1 MENTVTPHL
10 RQMAT
15 DTEKEAT
22 QLETEMREIDILVR
36 QTTSE
41 IERLQQKQVESSARL
56 RQVEANL
63 EAYSGTDI
71 RDAYS
76 GSQDSQMRLFMMKNQ
91 LEQLQNKQ
99 RTMQRYRAQLEK
111 LSVLAGQGAEESS
124 FAPVPSGNE
133 GDTQSTG
140 NTQTIIN
147 IIEAQEAERQHLSRQ
162 MHDGPAQSLTNLILQ
177 AEIVERMFDSEPA
190 KARAEL
196 GNLKSSANATF
207 QRIRDF
213 IFDLRPM
220 MLDDLGLIPT
230 LKRYVQT
237 FEDKTHI
244 PVNLSTQGE
253 RNLSSYIE
261 VTLFRAIQELL
272 SNIARHAHASRIQV
286 SLDLQNN
293 PIVAIVEDDGGGFDA
308 ESIMAAVRQRGS
320 SGLAN
325 LEKRIEM
332 LGGHIQ
338 YQSATGRGT
347 KVRAE
352 LPAI

>member
-1 MENTVTPHL
+1 
-10 RQMAT
+10 MAS
-15 DTEKEAT
+15 DTEKEAS
-22 QLETEMREIDILVR
+22 QLETEMREIEVLIR

-41 IERLQQKQVESSARL
+41 IEHLQQKQAESASRL

-63 EAYSGTDI
+63 EAYSGADI
-71 RDAYS
+71 RDAYA
-76 GSQDSQMRLFMMKNQ
+76 GSQDSQMRLFMMRSQ

-99 RTMQRYRAQLEK
+99 RTLQRFRAQLER
-111 LSVLAGQGAEESS
+111 LSMLATQVAEESS
-124 FAPVPSGNE
+124 FAPVPADVMGS
-133 GDTQSTG
+133 DSSG

-147 IIEAQEAERQHLSRQ
+147 IIEAQESERQHLSRQ

-177 AEIVERMFDSEPA
+177 AEIVERMFDVDPV
-190 KARAEL
+190 KARNEL
-196 GNLKSSANATF
+196 GNLKTSANATF

-237 FEDKTHI
+237 FEDKTR
-244 PVNLSTQGE
+244 LSVHLGTQGE
-253 RNLSSYIE
+253 RNLSPYIE
-261 VTLFRAIQELL
+261 VTLFRIVQELL
-272 SNIARHAHASRIQV
+272 NNVARHAHASRVQV
-286 SLDLQNN
+286 SLDMQNN
-293 PIVAIVEDDGGGFDA
+293 PVVVTVEDDGSGFDV
-308 ESIMAAVRQRGS
+308 ESVLAGVRQRGV

-332 LGGHIQ
+332 LGGHLQ
-338 YQSATGRGT
+338 FQSATGRGT

-352 LPAI
+352 LPAG